1 MKKIN
6 IGLFGFGVVGE
17 GIYKVLEEKP
27 QLNAAIKKIVIK
39 DNSKPRNAPSELF
52 STNADDILNDD
63 EINVVVELISD
74 ADAAHDIIIKAFNK
88 GKHVVSANKKL
99 IADHHKELLDLQA
112 KNNVSFLYEASVCGS
127 VPIIRN
133 LEEYF
138 DNDLLNYVSG
148 IVNGTTNYILT
159 KMANENESYQ
169 DALKAAQD
177 NGFAEANPTADVEG
191 FDAASKISII
201 TLHAF
206 GQKINVDDVI
216 RKGITSLQVQDF
228 KYAKEKGYTIK
239 LIAKSKVNPE
249 TGEINSTVLP
259 TFVRLNKTIALVNN
273 EYNGVLIGSSLSD
286 EQFLYGK
293 GAGRFPT
300 ASAVLSDISAL
311 KYDYKY
317 SIRKYDNTQEGKF
330 NQSGKLKAYI
340 GFKDQKDD
348 VSNLFDEI
356 EERFQG
362 KDYSHILGLIDINK
376 LKQKELIENP
386 NLSLI
391 ILE

>member
-1 MKKIN
+1 MAKLN

-17 GIYKVLEEKP
+17 GIYKVLEDKP
-27 QLNAAIKKIVIK
+27 QINATIKKIVIK
-39 DNSKPRNAPSELF
+39 DIDKPRNAPKELF
-52 STNADDILNDD
+52 STNADDILDD
-63 EINVVVELISD
+63 EDINLVVELISE
-74 ADAAHDIIIKAFNK
+74 ADAAYSIIKKSFNK
-88 GKHVVSANKKL
+88 GKHVVSANKKV
-99 IADHHKELLDLQA
+99 IADHHKELLELQE
-112 KNNVSFLYEASVCGS
+112 KNNVSFLYEAAVCGS

-159 KMANENESYQ
+159 KMVNENESYQ
-169 DALKAAQD
+169 DALKSAQE
-177 NGFAEANPTADVEG
+177 NGFAEADPTADVEG

-206 GQKINVDDVI
+206 GKKINVKDVV
-216 RKGITSLQVQDF
+216 RKGITSLQIQDL

-239 LIAKSKVNPE
+239 LIAKSQIIPE
-249 TGEINSTVLP
+249 TNEINSTVLP
-259 TFVRLNKTIALVNN
+259 TFIPLDKTIALVNN

-317 SIRKYDNTQEGKF
+317 SIRKYENSEIRKF
-330 NQSGKLKAYI
+330 NQSGIVKIYLGSSVQLNDY
-340 GFKDQKDD
+340 FD
-348 VSNLFDEI
+348 VFQEI
-356 EERFQG
+356 EERYES
-362 KDYSHILGLIDINK
+362 KDYNHVIGLIDINK
-376 LKQKELIENP
+376 LKDNNFIHNP
-386 NLSLI
+386 NLSI
-391 ILE
+391 IAFE